1 MKPHCVIS
9 KMNRNKNDC
18 LRAIRVA
25 LIMMLKI
32 QHKCSNNQFAKA
44 HMLKKRNLNT
54 RGDTGCTTLPESTP
68 PSQNILPFSTNLYVL
83 PSQNLPL
90 PPRIYLFLQLYT
102 LRDAPRIYPP
112 PLSGYTPFKQLL
124 LCDPPRIYPS
134 LPEYPPF
141 SKTIHELPESTPP
154 TQDIPPP
161 LLNNYYYATLPEST
175 LPTRIYLIWA
185 SHLESTPAF

>member
-1 MKPHCVIS
+1 MKPHCVIF

-18 LRAIRVA
+18 LRVIRVA

-44 HMLKKRNLNT
+44 HMLPKRNLNI

-90 PPRIYLFLQLYT
+90 PPRIYPFLTTVYPTRRSQNL
-102 LRDAPRIYPP
+102 PP
-112 PLSGYTPFKQLL
+112 PLPGYTPFKQLL

-141 SKTIHELPESTPP
+141 SRTIYELPESTPP
-154 TQDIPPP
+154 TQDIPP
-161 LLNNYYYATLPEST
+161 LLNNYNYATLPEST

-185 SHLESTPAF
+185 SHLESTPAS